1 MLSDKGDY
9 KFIHISTAE
18 MSVLKYQPFY
28 GTVCY
33 ILGRVL
39 LNLLNYKAER
49 EPVNLF

>member
-1 MLSDKGDY
+1 MLPGKGEY
-9 KFIHISTAE
+9 KFICISTAE
-18 MSVLKYQPFY
+18 MSVLQYQPLY
-28 GTVCY
+28 GTICY